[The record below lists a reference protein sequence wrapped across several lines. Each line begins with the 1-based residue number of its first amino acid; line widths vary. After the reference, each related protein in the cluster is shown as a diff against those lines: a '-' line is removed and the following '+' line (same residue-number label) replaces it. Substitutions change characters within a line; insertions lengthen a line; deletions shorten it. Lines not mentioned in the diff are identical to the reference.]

1 MRKRALALAALCVGI
16 QTCRAQN
23 VDEPPSTI
31 RVVVPNP
38 PGGAMDSLVR
48 VLGERVKAA
57 HGATVVVDNRP
68 GASTI
73 IGSDIVA
80 RAPPDGGTLLM
91 AASSFLV
98 NSHIRTL
105 PYDPL
110 TSFAG
115 VCELVEIPQVIA
127 VNARSPWNTL
137 ADLVDAAKKNPGKMT
152 IGSNGP
158 ATAQHIVTEVFRRTA
173 GIDMVYVPYHGGVP
187 AVNALM
193 GQQIDS
199 MTTAF
204 SDLHAQWET
213 GALRVL
219 AMSLAQRSP
228 LAPDVPTFHESGFA
242 FDLPSWLGLHAPAKT
257 PASVRAKLEQ
267 WFSEALAAP
276 EVKPLLANMQMAG
289 VGLCGAPFDALLR
302 QQYDALGK
310 IVREAGIKAE

>member
-1 MRKRALALAALCVGI
+1 MKKAALALALTFAAAVAA
-16 QTCRAQN
+16 RAEN
-23 VDEPPSTI
+23 AATPPSTI

-38 PGGAMDSLVR
+38 PGGAMDSLIR
-48 VLGERVKAA
+48 VLAERIKAA
-57 HGATVVVDNRP
+57 HGASVVVDNRP

-91 AASSFLV
+91 AANSFLV
-98 NSHIRTL
+98 NPHIRAL
-105 PYDPL
+105 PFDPL

-127 VNARSPWNTL
+127 VNARKPWKRL
-137 ADLVDAAKKNPGKMT
+137 ADLVAAAKENPGRMT

-158 ATAQHIVTEVFRRTA
+158 ATAQHVVAEVFRRAA
-173 GIDMVYVPYHGGVP
+173 GIDMVYVPYPGGVP

-193 GQQIDS
+193 GEQIDA

-204 SDLHAQWET
+204 SDLHAQWEA

-219 AMSLAQRSP
+219 VMSLAKRTP
-228 LAPDVPTFHESGFA
+228 LAPDIPTFREEGFA
-242 FDLPSWLGLHAPAKT
+242 FDLPSWLGLHAPANT
-257 PASVRAKLEQ
+257 PAPVRATLER
-267 WFSEALAAP
+267 WFSEALNAP
-276 EVKPLLANMQMAG
+276 ETKPLLANMQMAG
-289 VGLCGAPFDALLR
+289 VGLCGAPFDAFLR
-302 QQYDALGK
+302 QQYDGLGK